1 MFLNDIEDMYVTSG
15 LDGIEVVMFKI
26 ILIVYADDI
35 VIFANSADVL
45 QISLNLL
52 NITVVVGGL
61 K

>member
-1 MFLNDIEDMYVTSG
+1 MISKTC
-15 LDGIEVVMFKI
+15 MFKI

>member
-26 ILIVYADDI
+26 IIIVYADDI

-52 NITVVVGGL
+52 KLTVVVGGL